1 MTAPINIHRLADL
14 LFAHQELDEIERG
27 LKRGGDLRTARK
39 ISDVRSVLSR
49 AIEKEQEG
57 LFRTLKD

>member
-1 MTAPINIHRLADL
+1 MTAPLNIHRLADL
-14 LFAHQELDEIERG
+14 LFANQELDEIERG
-27 LKRGGDLRTARK
+27 LKRSGDLRAARK

-57 LFRTLKD
+57 LFRTLME